1 MKYIVK
7 TSDGELTYGSI
18 HELRA
23 GFEQGL
29 VEPEDQVREER
40 SEIWR
45 KAGALPE
52 LRAVSLN
59 RKQSGHFWVGLVG
72 LVCLSGALLLLFG
85 HNGLGLL
92 QRVLIAACLMVPVLA
107 MSQRAFTKSIKR
119 ERK

>member
-1 MKYIVK
+1 VKYIVK

-23 GFEQGL
+23 GFDQGL
-29 VEPEDQVREER
+29 VEADDQVREER

-45 KAGALPE
+45 KAGAIPE
-52 LRAVSLN
+52 LRAFAATK
-59 RKQSGHFWVGLVG
+59 KQGGHFWVGVVG
-72 LVCLSGALLLLFG
+72 LVCLSSALALLFG
-85 HNGLGLL
+85 HNSLSTL
-92 QRVLIAACLMVPVLA
+92 QRVLVSACLMIPVLG